1 MKKESK
7 KEIKWKVFTAISIT
21 GTAIFGTL
29 YYVQCKNV
37 KEAKEDIKLVK
48 QVVGGP
54 LIDRLIRNEEI
65 KLSKTNNKINNI
77 LQNEMRK
84 VTETVL
90 EELKFKKQS
99 IMETIY
105 DFVQVRE
112 TLKK

>member
-7 KEIKWKVFTAISIT
+7 KEIKWKVLTAMSIT
-21 GTAIFGTL
+21 GTVILGGF
-29 YYVQCKNV
+29 YYSQCKNV
-37 KEAKEDIKLVK
+37 KEAKENMELVK
-48 QVVGGP
+48 RVVGGP
-54 LIDRLIRNEEI
+54 LIDRLIKNEEI

-77 LQNEMRK
+77 LQNEMTK

-90 EELKFKKQS
+90 NELKFKKQN